1 MRNSLIKHLQSNTI
15 ALLFLALVFAN
26 VYWWKSPILGGF
38 LLVGFLL
45 IVGRRVGTYTH
56 PEDPAI
62 LQTAWG
68 VWFLLSGLIIFGCIA
83 YYTAMFTAT
92 VANVLVF
99 AAVPAGIWLARH
111 SQSNGWLSRLHD
123 LWRGREHAIPKSV
136 FITAMIS
143 ILALGLV
150 VSGLVDGITLEAVRS
165 PWNNVEPSVF
175 VAMFLAML
183 GTVALLF
190 RGRERALTLPLT
202 IGGLFSFL
210 AVALIVFPIGY
221 GFDTFIHQATESY
234 IAEHGT
240 ITPKPLYYIGQYVLV
255 LFSHFNFHL
264 PVQAVDTYLLP
275 VLTALLLPP
284 AAYGVTAHVT
294 GQKRLAAA
302 GITALFFLPL
312 ASFIVTTPQ
321 GLANLWTL
329 LLILAAV
336 PFLLRRESPKPTLLI
351 IPALATLLI
360 HPIAGIPAVIFVTLL
375 LVEPRRFT
383 ARAKTLSR
391 VAYYGAVFLGSIV
404 LPASFAVLTLVSDVS
419 LTFDATDLS
428 WQRILESLHVDKLLF
443 ASNFQPVLDFAY
455 LFDVNRLIILG
466 ALTVAGVIIARRLDI
481 NKTFGV
487 YGWMVCIL
495 LVNYLLLST
504 VVDFT
509 FLIDYE
515 KSNYADRL
523 VPLMAYFLAPL
534 ILLGM
539 AGLMQRLRRS
549 PSLLKIGGVVLIAG
563 WITAAFYTTY
573 PTDDAYVTHAG
584 FNVGQSDVT
593 AVYSI
598 DEEAGDEPYVVLAN
612 QSVSAAA
619 IRELGFDNYF
629 GDLFFYP
636 IPTGGELY
644 ELFLEMNDKPARTT
658 AATAGRLAREA
669 CQDAPD
675 CEAPETV
682 FYVVNDYWWQSTRL
696 IEIGKQ
702 TSDDWYSLGDGA
714 VHIFRYNLNP

>member
-1 MRNSLIKHLQSNTI
+1 MKNSLINHFQSNTI
-15 ALLFLALVFAN
+15 AILFLALVFAN

-56 PEDPAI
+56 PEDPGM
-62 LQTAWG
+62 LQTVWG
-68 VWFLLSGLIIFGCIA
+68 AWFLLSGLIIFGCIA
-83 YYTAMFTAT
+83 YYVSMFSAT
-92 VANVLVF
+92 VANVLLF
-99 AAVPAGIWLARH
+99 TAIPAGFLIARH
-111 SQSNGWLSRLHD
+111 SRPKGWFSRLHD
-123 LWRGREHAIPKSV
+123 IWRGREHTIPKSV
-136 FITAMIS
+136 FITAIVTL
-143 ILALGLV
+143 LAIALVVTGLV
-150 VSGLVDGITLEAVRS
+150 EGVTLDAVRS
-165 PWNNVEPSVF
+165 PWHNVEPAIF
-175 VAMFLAML
+175 VAMFMAML
-183 GTVALLF
+183 GLTALLF
-190 RGRERALTLPLT
+190 RGRERSLTLPLT
-202 IGGLFSFL
+202 ISGLFSFL

-221 GFDTFIHQATESY
+221 GFDTFIHQATEGY

-264 PVQAVDTYLLP
+264 PVQAVDAFLLP

-284 AAYGVTAHVT
+284 AAYGVVAHVT
-294 GQKRLAAA
+294 GKKRLAAA
-302 GITALFFLPL
+302 SLTALFFFPL

-336 PFLLRRESPKPTLLI
+336 PFLLRREPPKPLSLI

-360 HPIAGIPAVIFVTLL
+360 HPIAGIPAVIFVALL
-375 LVEPRRFT
+375 LVEPRRF
-383 ARAKTLSR
+383 ADRAKTLSR
-391 VAYYGAVFLGSIV
+391 VAYYGAIFLGSIV
-404 LPASFAVLTLVSDVS
+404 LPASFGVLTLISDVS
-419 LTFDATDLS
+419 LTFDTANLS
-428 WQRILESLHVDKLLF
+428 WQQIVESLHVDKLLF

-455 LFDVNRLIILG
+455 LFDVNRLVILA
-466 ALTVAGVIIARRLDI
+466 ALAVAGVLIARRLEI
-481 NKTFGV
+481 RKTFGV
-487 YGWMVCIL
+487 YGWMVGIL

-523 VPLMAYFLAPL
+523 VPLMVYFLAPL

-563 WITAAFYTTY
+563 WVTASFYTTY
-573 PTDDAYVTHAG
+573 PTDDAFVTHAG
-584 FNVGQSDVT
+584 FNVSQSDVT

-598 DEEAGDEPYVVLAN
+598 DKEAGDKPYVVLAN

-636 IPTGGELY
+636 IPTGGALY
-644 ELFLEMNDKPARTT
+644 ELFLEMNDTPGRTT
-658 AATAGRLAREA
+658 ATTAKQLAEDA
-669 CQDAPD
+669 CRDTPE
-675 CEAPETV
+675 CVPPETV
-682 FYVVNDYWWQSTRL
+682 FYVVNDYWWQSERL
-696 IEIGKQ
+696 VEIGKQ
-702 TSDDWYSLGDGA
+702 TSDDWYSLDNGA
-714 VHIFRYNLNP
+714 VYIFEYDF